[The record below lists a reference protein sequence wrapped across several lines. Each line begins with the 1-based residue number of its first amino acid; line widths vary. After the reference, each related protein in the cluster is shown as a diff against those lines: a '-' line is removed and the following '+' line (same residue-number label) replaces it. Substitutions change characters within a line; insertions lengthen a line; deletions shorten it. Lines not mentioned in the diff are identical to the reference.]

1 MNRVLILID
10 IQNDFIT
17 GELPVPDGRAIIDPV
32 NQLIPQFGHV
42 IATQDWHPVSHFS
55 FFMMARKLLSLS
67 PRMIISRLFGLLI
80 AYKAVKG
87 RISFQNCILGLL
99 MLSFVREQ
107 TLI

>member
-42 IATQDWHPVSHFS
+42 IATQD
-55 FFMMARKLLSLS
+55 
-67 PRMIISRLFGLLI
+67 
-80 AYKAVKG
+80 
-87 RISFQNCILGLL
+87 
-99 MLSFVREQ
+99 
-107 TLI
+107 